1 MRISRLFLITALVL
15 AAGSATAQPY
25 PSKPIRFIVGF
36 SAGSSIDVASR
47 VILEEVRKKTGAVIV
62 VENRP
67 GALGSIATGVVV
79 KAAPDGYTLMPS
91 SSATHS
97 SGPQLMKAVPYD
109 PLKDFTQLAA
119 IFRFDLLLMVSPNQP
134 YKTVADLVAEGK
146 KHPGKLNYGYGSA
159 TGQVAASAFSRA
171 AGIETQGVA
180 YKGQPLALNDL
191 MGGQVNF
198 VMVDVAATV
207 PLVNSGKL
215 LALGIASDKRS
226 TIMPTVPTLAEL
238 GIKDVELS
246 GWVGIAGPAGMF
258 PEVVTWWTNQ
268 VTQAL
273 AQKEVVDR
281 LHGMGLE
288 PVTSGLSGEA
298 FAQYVRQQYDVWGRH
313 IRAAGIKPE

>member
-1 MRISRLFLITALVL
+1 M
-15 AAGSATAQPY
+15 
-25 PSKPIRFIVGF
+25 
-36 SAGSSIDVASR
+36 
-47 VILEEVRKKTGAVIV
+47 
-62 VENRP
+62 
-67 GALGSIATGVVV
+67 
-79 KAAPDGYTLMPS
+79 
-91 SSATHS
+91 
-97 SGPQLMKAVPYD
+97 
-109 PLKDFTQLAA
+109 
-119 IFRFDLLLMVSPNQP
+119 
-134 YKTVADLVAEGK
+134 
-146 KHPGKLNYGYGSA
+146 
-159 TGQVAASAFSRA
+159 
-171 AGIETQGVA
+171 
-180 YKGQPLALNDL
+180 
-191 MGGQVNF
+191 
-198 VMVDVAATV
+198 
-207 PLVNSGKL
+207 NSGKL